1 MTAWLKLLGMRE
13 RWARDTAYSFS
24 GRGNSGDNDVGPILL
39 PPRDY
44 DTVHRHRGNLAG
56 IEFRRCLNQTIVGG
70 STTVDRGGT
79 RSAASSGIGSD
90 SAATPPPY
98 QSHHPL
104 GPRPS
109 RPSRDSSSGKSII
122 PASILF
128 FFSFWNSYLYM
139 STAVNTNFHSPCSL
153 RTSILILWRPN
164 TSFHSYRISSH
175 EKYLDLQWIYR
186 GEFSSGKKIIPFFS
200 FSLTEIS
207 IFIFR
212 LTIEALTLF
221 VPVELLFLFFDVPMR
236 TFVRIVLFFP
246 DFIPRNTLGV
256 TVDLSSWIFLR
267 DFPRFLLLGFPSFLF
282 RLPIEAP
289 VPFVCS
295 EFLLSYFD
303 ILSEFHST
311 ELVRISFHETHSSLS
326 PWIYRGTRENDVTRN
341 IETDSVTKRQ
351 AK

>member
-1 MTAWLKLLGMRE
+1 MRG

-122 PASILF
+122 PAFMLF
-128 FFSFWNSYLYM
+128 FFFFWNSYFYM
-139 STAVNTNFHSPCSL
+139 STAVNTNF
-153 RTSILILWRPN
+153 
-164 TSFHSYRISSH
+164 
-175 EKYLDLQWIYR
+175 
-186 GEFSSGKKIIPFFS
+186 
-200 FSLTEIS
+200 
-207 IFIFR
+207 
-212 LTIEALTLF
+212 
-221 VPVELLFLFFDVPMR
+221 LFLFFDILIRAFILIEFRPTKSNR
-236 TFVRIVLFFP
+236 IYVRRLYHFS
-246 DFIPRNTLGV
+246 G
-256 TVDLSSWIFLR
+256 FL
-267 DFPRFLLLGFPSFLF
+267 
-282 RLPIEAP
+282 
-289 VPFVCS
+289 
-295 EFLLSYFD
+295 
-303 ILSEFHST
+303 
-311 ELVRISFHETHSSLS
+311 
-326 PWIYRGTRENDVTRN
+326 
-341 IETDSVTKRQ
+341 
-351 AK
+351 

>member
-1 MTAWLKLLGMRE
+1 MGTSRNIDDCLGMRG

-128 FFSFWNSYLYM
+128 FFSFWNSYFYM

-164 TSFHSYRISSH
+164 TSLHSYRISSH
-175 EKYLDLQWIYR
+175 EKYSDLQRIYR

-221 VPVELLFLFFDVPMR
+221 VPVELLFLFLFY

-246 DFIPRNTLGV
+246 DFIPRNALGLA
-256 TVDLSSWIFLR
+256 VDLSL
-267 DFPRFLLLGFPSFLF
+267 
-282 RLPIEAP
+282 
-289 VPFVCS
+289 
-295 EFLLSYFD
+295 
-303 ILSEFHST
+303 
-311 ELVRISFHETHSSLS
+311 
-326 PWIYRGTRENDVTRN
+326 
-341 IETDSVTKRQ
+341 
-351 AK
+351 